1 MELLEA
7 MGLLHVV
14 FVLKCSKIT
23 VEHTQTWW
31 SRKKKNKKKWVTNT
45 KVYQDQ
51 VEFLGNQCGEKYG
64 NNFKHG
70 SRNQSFELV
79 TTNAESFKTGLLNSE
94 KHNITSKQSPSF
106 SDSALPVDYQFSAA
120 PGQDLQ
126 SSYGE
131 VHETA
136 TNKGFLCQ
144 EKSLEVKSCLQK
156 N

>member
-1 MELLEA
+1 M
-7 MGLLHVV
+7 M
-14 FVLKCSKIT
+14 I
-23 VEHTQTWW
+23 Q
-31 SRKKKNKKKWVTNT
+31 KKKKKKKKWVTNT